1 MTRTRLRQIHAEL
14 RKAEALADFK
24 TTTEEEIKE
33 IIGLADHHLIAK
45 EKANKRLEAHR
56 ERVRKNREKLKD
68 KPVPPRKW
76 LGKAK
81 RKVGYNSLTP
91 KDHKTLE
98 DVLLTRPDAK
108 ACLER
113 RIANLPAGKIDPDAA
128 RHFAP
133 QLKAKK
139 APK

>member
-1 MTRTRLRQIHAEL
+1 MTRTRLRQI
-14 RKAEALADFK
+14 RKDILKQAALPCFDSP
-24 TTTEEEIKE
+24 EEVP
-33 IIGLADHHLIAK
+33 DHHLIAK

-98 DVLLTRPDAK
+98 DILLTRPDAK